1 MYKEACP
8 VTNFQD
14 DVMSYHSYP
23 VSGKIEVMPTKPCQ
37 TADDLSMAYTP
48 GVALPVK
55 AIAENNECAKTFTSR
70 QNLVGVISN
79 GTAIL
84 GLGNLGAL
92 ASKPVMEGKGVLFK
106 RFADVDVFD
115 IELDTEDPK
124 KIIDIVKTM
133 EPTFGGINLEDIKA
147 PECFEIEE
155 TLIDICNI
163 PVFHDDQHGT
173 AIICAAG
180 LISAVDITD
189 KKMDELKVVFNGA
202 GAAGISC
209 AKLFVSMGV
218 KYENLTMCDSKGV
231 IYKGRE
237 AGMNKYKEIFAVDTA
252 ARTLADAMVDADVFI
267 GVSQKDVVSQDML
280 KSMAKDPIVFAM
292 ANPDPEIA
300 YEDAVAARDDLIM
313 ATGRSDYP
321 NQINNVLGFPFIF
334 RGALDVGATKI
345 SEGMKIAAARALAE
359 LAKEPVPESVAKAYG
374 GKSFSYGRE
383 YIVPKPF
390 DPRVIE
396 YEAVAVAKAAMDEG
410 LATNEIKDWDA
421 YREVLRKRM
430 EKFWK

>member
-1 MYKEACP
+1 MG
-8 VTNFQD
+8 NFF
-14 DVMSYHSYP
+14 
-23 VSGKIEVMPTKPCQ
+23 K
-37 TADDLSMAYTP
+37 
-48 GVALPVK
+48 
-55 AIAENNECAKTFTSR
+55 
-70 QNLVGVISN
+70 N
-79 GTAIL
+79 GTD
-84 GLGNLGAL
+84 GDGGA
-92 ASKPVMEGKGVLFK
+92 VH
-106 RFADVDVFD
+106 R
-115 IELDTEDPK
+115 
-124 KIIDIVKTM
+124 IVKTAGLH
-133 EPTFGGINLEDIKA
+133 PKGDTAKTAGVFVFPQIKFYGGIGKYSWNSPHTGGLPHPGKSLEDIKA

-155 TLIDICNI
+155 TLIDLCNI

-173 AIICAAG
+173 AIICTAG
-180 LISAVDITD
+180 LINAVDITGQ
-189 KKMDELKVVFNGA
+189 KMDEIKVVFNGA

-231 IYKGRE
+231 IYKGRGV
-237 AGMNKYKEIFAVDTA
+237 GMNKYKDIFAQDTA

-267 GVSQKDVVSQDML
+267 GVSQKDVVTQDML

-300 YEDAVAARDDLIM
+300 YEDAIAARDDLIM

-345 SEGMKIAAARALAE
+345 SEGMKLAAAKALAA
-359 LAKEPVPESVAKAYG
+359 LARESVPESVAKAYG

-410 LATNEIKDWDA
+410 LATNPIKDWDA
-421 YREVLRKRM
+421 YREGLRKRM